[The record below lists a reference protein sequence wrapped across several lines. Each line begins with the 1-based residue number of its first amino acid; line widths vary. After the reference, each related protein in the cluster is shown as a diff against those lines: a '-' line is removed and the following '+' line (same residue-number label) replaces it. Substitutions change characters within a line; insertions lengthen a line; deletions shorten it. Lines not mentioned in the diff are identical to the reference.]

1 MNSFRWLHHQASGR
15 HTDRACTT
23 LLSTLWV
30 FNQRKIQ
37 WRVYTN
43 ASMEQEVRDGR
54 QQVSGP
60 SSRPQMTGSFQ
71 IHFQSSFGDRST
83 TVPQFL
89 HPPRALIQSLQ
100 QSYRVPYTARRR
112 KQKRLRRSRW
122 TWIENMYRRAF
133 KRGTQKRTSK
143 LSIQRRNL
151 RPLIDYRF

>member
-15 HTDRACTT
+15 HTDRACPT

-100 QSYRVPYTARRR
+100 QSHRVPYTARRR

-143 LSIQRRNL
+143 LSIQRRNV